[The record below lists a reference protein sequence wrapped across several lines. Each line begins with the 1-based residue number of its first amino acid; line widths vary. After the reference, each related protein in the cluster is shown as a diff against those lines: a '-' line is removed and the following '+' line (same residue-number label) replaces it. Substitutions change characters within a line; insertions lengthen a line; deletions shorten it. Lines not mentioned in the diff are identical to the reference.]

1 MILNFLLAFQMF
13 SPTDPAT
20 LRPLYEK
27 AIAIRS
33 TKYGEKSAE
42 AAAAMGDYGR
52 FLARSQDPAAAVQ
65 WLSRAIVISARLED
79 KQALAMALE
88 SIDPLQAAALH
99 EEVGTKAKGELAA
112 VSWSRLGAM
121 REAQRSFTQS
131 EKVYRAAIA
140 SSTNDEKLSIR
151 LNELA
156 LLLKGQGNL
165 RDAEPLLRR
174 AVKIQQQVLGA
185 GNPELG
191 ATLNNLSGLLLDT
204 NRSAEAE
211 LLARR
216 ALQIFEGTLG
226 RGHVRTAIA
235 ASNLADVLLA
245 QGVKVQAVKYYQQA
259 LAVFEKELGPDHAW
273 TRDVR
278 DALAHSFGKD

>member
-27 AIAIRS
+27 AITIRS
-33 TKYGEKSAE
+33 TKYGAQSAE

-52 FLARSQDPAAAVQ
+52 FLARSQDPAAVQ

-88 SIDPLQAAALH
+88 SIDPVQAAALH

-112 VSWSRLGAM
+112 VSWSRLGSM
-121 REAQRSFTQS
+121 SEAQRSFTQS
-131 EKVYRAAIA
+131 QKAYRAAIA
-140 SSTNDEKLSIR
+140 SSTNDEKLAIR

-185 GNPELG
+185 GSPELG

-204 NRSAEAE
+204 KRSAEAE
-211 LLARR
+211 PLARR

-226 RGHVRTAIA
+226 RSHVRTAIA

-245 QGVKVQAVKYYQQA
+245 QGVNVQAVKYYQQA

-278 DALAHSFGKD
+278 DALAHSFQND